1 MCACGQ
7 YLKVTIYLFPWSE
20 KYISSW
26 SEGAPESKPPTEG
39 LFLCPAT
46 GQWRPNVHL
55 PPPKQG
61 RLIPFRKQL
70 MLHLIGKMH
79 DAHKGCLQ
87 FTPVGVSW
95 VHIPWNIHH
104 SICAL
109 STTQRAP
116 STINLK
122 WGRYKVGTSD
132 FLISPFPDLLTVRY
146 PNILKYPHFL
156 ICWHPAGVG
165 VWEKARPD
173 FNLVGR
179 LHQRRCPGGRY

>member
-1 MCACGQ
+1 MPRNRSLRPRACSCVRRPDSDGPMCICLHQSRGGE
-7 YLKVTIYLFPWSE
+7 YHFE
-20 KYISSW
+20 K
-26 SEGAPESKPPTEG
+26 
-39 LFLCPAT
+39 
-46 GQWRPNVHL
+46 
-55 PPPKQG
+55 
-61 RLIPFRKQL
+61 L
-70 MLHLIGKMH
+70 MLLLIGKMH
-79 DAHKGCLQ
+79 NAHKGCLQ